1 MRKTKLYGNIVVYK
15 FKKSV
20 KYYQGTGAVLF
31 IQYDLQIHHY
41 NIHMFKYCF
50 TDTGKPTMNETSET
64 SVQILFSHQWF
75 TAAAQGF
82 LNSYMVAPKNNY

>member
-1 MRKTKLYGNIVVYK
+1 
-15 FKKSV
+15 
-20 KYYQGTGAVLF
+20 
-31 IQYDLQIHHY
+31 
-41 NIHMFKYCF
+41 MFKYCF

-82 LNSYMVAPKNNY
+82 INSYMVAPKNNYQCFYNSLIHKNDLKKCSSVKFVCP

>member
-1 MRKTKLYGNIVVYK
+1 
-15 FKKSV
+15 
-20 KYYQGTGAVLF
+20 
-31 IQYDLQIHHY
+31 
-41 NIHMFKYCF
+41 MFKYCF

-82 LNSYMVAPKNNY
+82 INSYMVAPKNNY